1 MRKKKSQK
9 ETELQRTSYY
19 SKNRKNYLNQA
30 EHCYVYEFVGTDE
43 NGKEV
48 ILQSKIEITDENSAL
63 IRMLDEWDNAE
74 DRADRKE
81 YDKRDLYYD
90 AESHGE
96 DGTEMYGDPL
106 EQIPD
111 TKGDPFKLIF
121 EEPEDDTKDKE
132 SDARLKKFFKTL
144 KKEDIAL
151 IEEHIF
157 NCKSLQ
163 QIANE
168 TGKNVDALE
177 SRYRKIKRKASKFY
191 GLDTSQK

>member
-1 MRKKKSQK
+1 MNKKQKKKDSK
-9 ETELQRTSYY
+9 LQRTSYY
-19 SKNRKNYLNQA
+19 SKNRTNYLSESEQ
-30 EHCYVYEFVGTDE
+30 CYTYEFIDYDE
-43 NGKEV
+43 KGRPV
-48 ILQSKIEITDENSAL
+48 AVQTKIAITEDTYEL
-63 IRMLDEWDNAE
+63 IKTLDAMDNAE

-81 YDKRDLYYD
+81 HDNRDLYFGKINQD
-90 AESHGE
+90 E
-96 DGTEMYGDPL
+96 DGDEMYGQPL
-106 EQIPD
+106 EQVADPM
-111 TKGDPFKLIF
+111 GDPFKLIF

-132 SDARLKKFFKTL
+132 SDARLREFFKTL

-163 QIANE
+163 EIANE

-191 GLDTSQK
+191 GKDIPKK